1 MELERLSSDVDQQV
15 VGIVKKEPTET
26 QKSNA
31 GYFVFF
37 YGQNNSN
44 ACPRKMGLNLGQGA
58 MIGFTL
64 PARAEDAV

>member
-1 MELERLSSDVDQQV
+1 MTGIHSSLVWAPV
-15 VGIVKKEPTET
+15 
-26 QKSNA
+26 
-31 GYFVFF
+31 

-58 MIGFTL
+58 MIRFTL